1 MIPRYAPK
9 EMAALF
15 SDEARFAMW
24 LRVELLATDGWVE
37 VGDVPA
43 EAAAFCRDHA
53 PVVDAAFVDEVAERE
68 RITDHDVAA
77 FVDVVQEAIGQ
88 PEGSWIHYGL
98 TSSDVV
104 DTALCATLTRAADL
118 LVEAAGGLVRACKAR
133 ALDAIDIPVTG
144 RTHGMHAEP
153 TTFGAKFALW
163 ALQADRDVQ
172 RLRAARDRVAVGKLS
187 GAVGTFSNIDPR
199 VEAHVCSALGLVP
212 VPATQVVARDRH
224 AEFLWACAS
233 VGATIELIAT
243 EIRHMA
249 RSELGEVEE
258 PFKPGQ
264 KGSSAMPHK
273 RNPILSERLC
283 GLARVLR
290 GYLSAGL
297 EDVALWHER
306 DISHS
311 SVERVVLPDA
321 SMLTLYML
329 QKTTGLVEGLV
340 LHPERALATLTEG
353 SHGLVFSQ
361 SVLLA
366 LVSGGLSRDAA
377 YRIVQRDAREAW
389 EEGRSF
395 RAVLDADP
403 EVTLSAAELDAA
415 FDLSRTLRHVHRF
428 TDALEELDPMTP
440 SPLPLLSS
448 GKVRE
453 LYDAGD
459 GRLLMVASDR
469 ISAFDVIMDEPIP
482 EKGRVL
488 TAMTAA
494 WLEEL
499 ADLAPNHLISA
510 DTADFPEGA
519 AALPGGLDYLA
530 GRSMLVHRAEML
542 DIECIVRG
550 YLAGSAYKEYERE
563 GTVHG
568 MAMPA
573 GLLHAAGPARA
584 HLHPVDQGH
593 RGPRPQHRDGRG
605 HGHRGQG
612 GGGGRR
618 RTVPGRLLTGRRP
631 GRGAGHRDLRHQVRT
646 RLHRRQAVAVRRGAH
661 PGLVPVLAGRRLR
674 TGNQP
679 AVVRQ
684 AAAARLAGGPAVGQA
699 AATAGAAVR
708 DRRGHLE
715 PVRGGLRT
723 GLRSVA
729 GRLVRCL
736 TWPPP
741 VSSRCRSRCSCVT
754 ASPIPRGRRSNG
766 RCRPS
771 ASTG

>member
-1 MIPRYAPK
+1 MAAGALVTSPRFTPESAVCVVLASEGYPEHPRTGDPIDGLAAADALPGVTVFHAGTARGRTAGDGVVTSGGRVLGVTALGGTLAEARSRAYAAVAAISWPGVQRPERHRPRRGPVGDRFPRHVRPRSPRESRGTPMIPRYAPK

-24 LRVELLATDGWVE
+24 LRVELLATDGWVA

-43 EAAAFCRDHA
+43 EAAEYCRAHA
-53 PVVDAAFVDEVAERE
+53 PEVDAAFVDAVAERE
-68 RITDHDVAA
+68 RVTDHDVAA

-88 PEGSWIHYGL
+88 PQGSWIHYGL

-118 LVEAAGGLVRACKAR
+118 LIEAAGGLVRACKAR
-133 ALDAIDIPVTG
+133 ALESIDVPVTG

-172 RLRAARDRVAVGKLS
+172 RLRAARERMAVGKLS

-199 VEAHVCSALGLVP
+199 VEAHVCSSLGLVP

-233 VGATIELIAT
+233 VGATIEQIAT

-329 QKTTGLVEGLV
+329 QKATGLVEGLV

-366 LVSGGLSRDAA
+366 LVSGGLGRDTA
-377 YRIVQRDAREAW
+377 YRVVQRDARAAW

-395 RAVLDADP
+395 RHVLDADP
-403 EVTLSAAELDAA
+403 EVTLSPAQLDAA

-428 TDALEELDPMTP
+428 TDALEELTP
-440 SPLPLLSS
+440 
-448 GKVRE
+448 
-453 LYDAGD
+453 
-459 GRLLMVASDR
+459 
-469 ISAFDVIMDEPIP
+469 
-482 EKGRVL
+482 
-488 TAMTAA
+488 
-494 WLEEL
+494 
-499 ADLAPNHLISA
+499 
-510 DTADFPEGA
+510 
-519 AALPGGLDYLA
+519 
-530 GRSMLVHRAEML
+530 
-542 DIECIVRG
+542 
-550 YLAGSAYKEYERE
+550 
-563 GTVHG
+563 
-568 MAMPA
+568 
-573 GLLHAAGPARA
+573 
-584 HLHPVDQGH
+584 
-593 RGPRPQHRDGRG
+593 
-605 HGHRGQG
+605 
-612 GGGGRR
+612 
-618 RTVPGRLLTGRRP
+618 
-631 GRGAGHRDLRHQVRT
+631 
-646 RLHRRQAVAVRRGAH
+646 
-661 PGLVPVLAGRRLR
+661 
-674 TGNQP
+674 
-679 AVVRQ
+679 
-684 AAAARLAGGPAVGQA
+684 
-699 AATAGAAVR
+699 
-708 DRRGHLE
+708 
-715 PVRGGLRT
+715 
-723 GLRSVA
+723 
-729 GRLVRCL
+729 
-736 TWPPP
+736 
-741 VSSRCRSRCSCVT
+741 
-754 ASPIPRGRRSNG
+754 
-766 RCRPS
+766 
-771 ASTG
+771 